1 MGSNLQLTNPLG
13 STGQFVK
20 DQNGKASP
28 LTLSTEVVGVG
39 GSGHVGQV
47 VIDDATGQHTIAVG
61 GPQNAGQIHVGGN
74 GARGQVEIF
83 DENNNFTINVGGPQ
97 GAARIGIGGNGS
109 VGAIEVFDVDTRLT
123 IRLASEQGRG
133 RLVLGGNGSIGTLDI
148 FGAGSNPTIRI
159 GSEQGPGRIG
169 LGGNGSPGVIE
180 VFDANTI
187 PTIKIDGTTGDVQ
200 LLGADCAEDFD
211 VETSQ
216 TLEPG
221 TVMVIGLDDKL
232 RRCTEAYDKR
242 VAGVLS
248 GAGDC
253 RPGIVLGKSGSH
265 NGRLP
270 LALTGKV
277 YCQVDARYGAV
288 RVGDLLTTSP
298 TPGYAMKMDD
308 PQRAFGAVIGKAFR
322 PLTDGNG
329 LIPILVALQ

>member
-1 MGSNLQLTNPLG
+1 MGSNLQLTNALG

-47 VIDDATGQHTIAVG
+47 VVDDATGQHTISVG
-61 GPQNAGQIHVGGN
+61 GPQGAGRIDVGGH
-74 GARGQVEIF
+74 GARGQVAIF
-83 DENNNFTINVGGPQ
+83 DENNNFTINVGGLQ

-109 VGAIEVFDVDTRLT
+109 VGTIEIYNVDTLPT
-123 IRLASEQGRG
+123 ISLASEQSRA
-133 RLVLGGNGSIGTLDI
+133 RLVLGGNGSIGTIDI
-148 FGAGSNPTIRI
+148 FGADANHTIRI

-180 VFDANTI
+180 VFDANTT

-221 TVMVIGLDDKL
+221 TVMVIGPDDKL
-232 RRCTEAYDKR
+232 RRCTEAYDKT

-248 GAGDC
+248 GAGGC

-288 RVGDLLTTSP
+288 ELGDLLTTSP
-298 TPGYAMKMDD
+298 TPGHAMKMGD
-308 PQRAFGAVIGKAFR
+308 PLRAFGAVIGKAFR
-322 PLTDGNG
+322 PLRAGHG
-329 LIPILVALQ
+329 LIPILIALQ

>member
-1 MGSNLQLTNPLG
+1 MGSNLQLTNSLG

-39 GSGHVGQV
+39 GNGHVGRV
-47 VIDDATGQHTIAVG
+47 VIDDAAGQHTIAVG
-61 GPQNAGQIHVGGN
+61 GPQGAGRIDVGGH
-74 GARGQVEIF
+74 GARGQVAIF
-83 DENNNFTINVGGPQ
+83 DENNNFTINIGGAQ

-109 VGAIEVFDVDTRLT
+109 VGMIEVFDVNTQQT

-133 RLVLGGNGSIGTLDI
+133 RLALGGNGSIGTIDV
-148 FGAGSNPTIRI
+148 FGASSNHTIRI

-180 VFDANTI
+180 VFDANTT

-200 LLGADCAEDFD
+200 LLGGDCAEEFD
-211 VETSQ
+211 IETGE
-216 TLEPG
+216 TLDPG
-221 TVMVIGLDDKL
+221 TVMVIGPDDKL
-232 RRCTEAYDKR
+232 RRSTEAYDKR

-253 RPGIVLGKSGSH
+253 RPGIILGRSGSH
-265 NGRLP
+265 DQRLP
-270 LALTGKV
+270 LALTGKA

-288 RVGDLLTTSP
+288 EVGDLLTTSP
-298 TPGYAMKMDD
+298 TPGYAMKMGD
-308 PQRAFGAVIGKAFR
+308 PLRAFGAVIGKAFR
-322 PLTDGNG
+322 PLPDGHG
-329 LIPILVALQ
+329 LIPILIALQ